1 MQLLWFPWVLISYVN
16 FGPKKVKN
24 LKLLAEFIIIKIEA
38 ADRMAGNH
46 MIIME
51 EMKKNKN
58 LVVLIKDQLVNK
70 INEDHEIKVY
80 LNKKLT

>member
-1 MQLLWFPWVLISYVN
+1 MGNLL
-16 FGPKKVKN
+16 KV
-24 LKLLAEFIIIKIEA
+24 
-38 ADRMAGNH
+38 
-46 MIIME
+46 ME

-80 LNKKLT
+80 LNKKLM